1 MHYPFYTDKIEAC
14 RETPQALPKAPPG
27 NRPDTFLPDK
37 DYLPDAGLVDAV
49 NAALL
54 LRQPLLLTGEPGT
67 GKTQLA
73 YHLACQLGYQVL
85 KFETKSNSNARDL
98 FYIYDALGRFQAAQL
113 AKTIEGRDI
122 TKPQE
127 YITYNALGLAIL
139 LANERKTV
147 EAFLSSD
154 FDDHIKHL
162 LGDDFDFNKPHRFI
176 VLIDEIDK
184 APRDFPNDILNEIEK
199 SYFRVPELGKLSHQ
213 PIKASDEMQPVLIL
227 TSNAEKSLPD
237 AFLRRCIYYN
247 IPFPE
252 EERLR
257 QIVEIRLAAQIGEIA
272 SFLTDAL
279 TLFYT
284 MRDSGLRKPP
294 ATAELLNWLLVLRQM
309 FPNVDNPLV
318 DSTQSKRT
326 FSTLVKTADD
336 QQIAERVLENWQ
348 KKQ

>member
-1 MHYPFYTDKIEAC
+1 MHYPFYTDNIEAC
-14 RETPQALPKAPPG
+14 RETPLALPKAPPG

-54 LRQPLLLTGEPGT
+54 LRQPLLLNGEPGT

-98 FYIYDALGRFQAAQL
+98 FYTYDALGRFQAAQL
-113 AKTIEGRDI
+113 AKTIEGGDI

-139 LANERKTV
+139 LANERKAV

-154 FDDHIKHL
+154 FDDNIKQL
-162 LGDDFDFNKPHRFI
+162 LGEDFDFNKPHHFI

-184 APRDFPNDILNEIEK
+184 APRDFPNDILNEVEK
-199 SYFRVPELGKLSHQ
+199 AYFRVPELGKLSHH
-213 PIKASDEMQPVLIL
+213 PIKASDDMQPILVL

-252 EERLR
+252 LARLQ
-257 QIVEIRLAAQIGEIA
+257 QIVEIRLAAQISDIA
-272 SFLTDAL
+272 PFLTDAL
-279 TLFYT
+279 NLFYT
-284 MRDSGLRKPP
+284 LRESGLRKPP

-309 FPNVDNPLV
+309 FQNVDNPLV
-318 DSTQSKRT
+318 ESTQTKRT
-326 FSTLVKTADD
+326 LSTLVKSAAD
-336 QQIAERVLENWQ
+336 QETGERVLENWQ